1 MHRVVKRVSKNNY
14 EKIMKIKKK
23 SKQTRFQVLTDIFL
37 SQQIF
42 YLLPQN
48 SKITT
53 RKTTSNQWKN
63 HDQSRTHQIS
73 KTYPFKTQTRIQ
85 TQTYLSRHHLT
96 LHQHRHRHQQQYRQ
110 HHLLL
115 SFLKARRDHLTI
127 TVQFKNADTS
137 RCALLSKI
145 SDPIFLRYIFRHP
158 SLNFMSLVLM

>member
-1 MHRVVKRVSKNNY
+1 
-14 EKIMKIKKK
+14 MKIKKK
-23 SKQTRFQVLTDIFL
+23 SKQTRFQVLIDIFL
-37 SQQIF
+37 SRQIF

-63 HDQSRTHQIS
+63 HNQSRTHQI
-73 KTYPFKTQTRIQ
+73 YKTQTRIQ

-96 LHQHRHRHQQQYRQ
+96 LHQHRHQQQYRH

-158 SLNFMSLVLM
+158 SLNFKSLVLM